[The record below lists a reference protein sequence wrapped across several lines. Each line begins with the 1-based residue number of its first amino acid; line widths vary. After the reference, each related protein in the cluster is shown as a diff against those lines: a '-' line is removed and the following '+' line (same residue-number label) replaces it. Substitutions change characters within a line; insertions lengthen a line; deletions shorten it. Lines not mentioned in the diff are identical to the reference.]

1 VSAPGTA
8 PTFLVIGA
16 QKCGT
21 TWLAEVLRDH
31 PDVFVV
37 PEKELHYYD
46 DHTRHTRGLDW
57 YLPHFAAGAG
67 ATAIGEATPNY
78 LWTRATPHERAR
90 HHVSTDIPEKVHA
103 DFPDLKLLVCLR
115 DPVDR
120 AVSAYHHSIH
130 ARYVAPSTRILDAA
144 PTFGIESAGRYAA
157 SLRDWFACWP
167 RDRFHVL
174 VYEDDIRTDAKR
186 ATVDAVCAFLGVGA
200 LDDDAAL
207 EGVYNARPG
216 SSYLRLHHRW
226 PLVARTL
233 RRAVPAFERLDR
245 HPITVT
251 DAERTELRRR
261 FVDDVLDLEELLGRD
276 LSSWATRR
284 TAG

>member
-1 VSAPGTA
+1 MSTTI

-21 TWLAEVLRDH
+21 TWLAELLRQHD
-31 PDVFVV
+31 DVFVV

-46 DHTRHTRGLDW
+46 DRTRHARGLEW
-57 YLPHFAAGAG
+57 YLPHFADGAG
-67 ATAIGEATPNY
+67 AVAVGEATPNY
-78 LWTRATPHERAR
+78 LWTRATVLERR
-90 HHVSTDIPEKVHA
+90 LHHVDSDIPVKVRA

-186 ATVDAVCAFLGVGA
+186 QTIDAVCAFLGVAPIGPEVP
-200 LDDDAAL
+200 LD
-207 EGVYNARPG
+207 GVYNERPG
-216 SSYLRLHHRW
+216 STYLRVHHRA
-226 PLVARTL
+226 PGLARAL
-233 RRAVPAFERLDR
+233 RKAVPGFWRLDR
-245 HPITVT
+245 HPITVSES
-251 DAERTELRRR
+251 ERAELRER
-261 FVDDVLDLEELLGRD
+261 FRTDVLDLEELLGRD
-276 LSSWATRR
+276 LSSWPTRQA
-284 TAG
+284 AGP

>member
-1 VSAPGTA
+1 VTR

-46 DHTRHTRGLDW
+46 DRTRHARGLGW
-57 YLPHFAAGAG
+57 YLPHFAGGAG
-67 ATAIGEATPNY
+67 AAAVGEATPNY
-78 LWTRATPHERAR
+78 LWTQATPREREL
-90 HHVSTDIPEKVHA
+90 HHVSTDIPAKVRA
-103 DFPDLKLLVCLR
+103 DFPELKLLVCLR

-130 ARYVAPSTRILDAA
+130 ARYISPSTRILDAS

-157 SLRDWFACWP
+157 SLRDWLACWP
-167 RDRFHVL
+167 RERFHVL
-174 VYEDDIRTDAKR
+174 IYEDDIRGDAKR
-186 ATVDAVCAFLGVGA
+186 ATVDGVCAFLGVRPFDAGA
-200 LDDDAAL
+200 RL

-216 SSYLRLHHRW
+216 STYLRVHHRW
-226 PLVARTL
+226 PRLARAL
-233 RRAVPAFERLDR
+233 RRVAPPFERLDR

-251 DAERTELRRR
+251 EAERSELRRR
-261 FVDDVLDLEELLGRD
+261 FVDDVLDLESLLDRD

-284 TAG
+284 AAS